1 MEVMK
6 ALVVAALFALHPC
19 LALGADA
26 HPRYRMEVI
35 TVADATP
42 REEMVVVLFPQ
53 GGTAYK
59 TLRGLQQFVDS
70 LPQGA
75 TLEWSPGCTR
85 RSDGAGALL
94 ASTEQIAAFR
104 AHCQERKVNFV
115 VVPSG

>member
-1 MEVMK
+1 MEVMR
-6 ALVVAALFALHPC
+6 ALVVATLFAFLPG
-19 LALGADA
+19 LVQGADVP
-26 HPRYRMEVI
+26 PRYRMEVI